1 MSFGPGLSFLAPVFA
16 ALFSSAVLTAYL
28 TSGRAR
34 LRILDHPNERSLHHT
49 PVPRTGGLAILAGL
63 AVGMIVAL
71 AMDVLALGAS
81 GEWETEMLIR
91 GAFPELLWL
100 VGGALL
106 VAMVSFVDD
115 RKGVGVVPRF
125 AVHVAAAFVLLAG
138 GLAPRALDLGV
149 WVWAW
154 PMSLGVLFS
163 GLFMVWMT
171 NLYNFMDGMDGFAG
185 GMGLIG
191 FGFLGLFG
199 LLAGE
204 SGYALVCWSTALAC
218 LGFLVFNYPPARIFM
233 GDTGASSLGF
243 WAGALILWADGRGMF
258 PFWAGVLVFSPFIVD
273 ATVTL
278 LRRLL
283 AGEKVWQAHRS
294 HYYQRLVQLGWGH
307 RKTVLAEY
315 AVMLAAG
322 LSGLFLLQLGNT
334 VWVLPGL
341 TCWTL
346 IYLVLAMLVGRM
358 ERRLSSKNRAGIV

>member
-1 MSFGPGLSFLAPVFA
+1 MNLGPGLSFLAPLFA

-28 TSGRAR
+28 ASGRAR

-63 AVGMIVAL
+63 AVGMVVAL
-71 AMDVLALGAS
+71 VMDVLVPGAR
-81 GEWETEMLIR
+81 GQDALIR
-91 GAFPELLWL
+91 EAFPELLWPL
-100 VGGALL
+100 GGAIL
-106 VAMVSFVDD
+106 VALISFADD
-115 RKGVGVVPRF
+115 QKGVGVVPRF
-125 AVHVAAAFVLLAG
+125 AVHVAATGVVLVG
-138 GLAPRALDLGV
+138 GLALRGLDLG
-149 WVWAW
+149 AW
-154 PMSLGVLFS
+154 GWIWPGLAGVLFS

-191 FGFLGLFG
+191 FGFLGG
-199 LLAGE
+199 VGWLAGE

-218 LGFLVFNYPPARIFM
+218 LGFLAFNFPPARIFM
-233 GDTGASSLGF
+233 GDTGASTLGF
-243 WAGALILWADGRGMF
+243 WAGALILWAEARGMF

-283 AGEKVWQAHRS
+283 AGERIWQAHRS

-307 RKTVLAEY
+307 RKTVLVEY

-322 LSGLFLLQLGNT
+322 SSGLILIQLGKP
-334 VWVLPGL
+334 VWVVPGL
-341 TCWTL
+341 LLWAL
-346 IYLVLAMLVGRM
+346 IYLILALLVGRM
-358 ERRLSSKNRAGIV
+358 ERRLSQTGRVEIV